1 MGNQL
6 NYVVRVCAAVV
17 DDVLPFDLS
26 EETFGLRNGSPPNP
40 DSCHTHSRIVSEE
53 AQNMVK
59 VVQTLM
65 LYFRVV
71 AFSFRF
77 RLRVN

>member
-26 EETFGLRNGSPPNP
+26 EESFGLRNGSPPNL
-40 DSCHTHSRIVSEE
+40 DSCHKDFRIVSEE
-53 AQNMVK
+53 AQNIVI
-59 VVQTLM
+59 
-65 LYFRVV
+65 
-71 AFSFRF
+71 
-77 RLRVN
+77 VNRAILELF